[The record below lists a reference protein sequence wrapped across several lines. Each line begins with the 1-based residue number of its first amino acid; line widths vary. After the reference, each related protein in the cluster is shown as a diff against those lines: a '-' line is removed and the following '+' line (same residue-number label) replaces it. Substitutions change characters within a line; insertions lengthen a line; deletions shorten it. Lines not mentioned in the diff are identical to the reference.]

1 MFAAVRASRAI
12 KRSSGRRKGR
22 VKLLHSS
29 TFYGGVYQTAP
40 IYHAIQQDP
49 QLQTSRVKDDNYTHI
64 VPWNSNTRSGGA
76 SNTYLFQFTLSGLP
90 LLITPGTG
98 IVVPNEMLK
107 FHSTTSTYS
116 SAWNNMPSNY
126 VLYTRRTHRSG
137 RFRRT
142 YTDYG
147 YFRWMV
153 YCVTGSTIQQ
163 AKYRLVPELTGAT
176 GSSSYSNRY
185 LAEPLARFRNYVKTG
200 SDATLKRVLG
210 SYGNRGYNAFNQ
222 GQNVWGYG
230 IYDVGQGYTA
240 FSPYGYQLDLTFME
254 APGKYL
260 EWRRQ

>member
-29 TFYGGVYQTAP
+29 TFYGGYNVNGP
-40 IYHAIQQDP
+40 IYHAVAPDP
-49 QLQTSRVKDDNYTHI
+49 QIQTSLVKDGNYTQI
-64 VPWNSNTRSGGA
+64 APWNSSASPGGA
-76 SNTYLFQFTLSGLP
+76 AYTYLFQFTLSGLP

-116 SAWNNMPSNY
+116 NAWNNMPSNY
-126 VLYTRRTHRSG
+126 VLYHRRVWRSG

-142 YTDYG
+142 FNNYG

-163 AKYRLVPELTGAT
+163 AKYRLVPELTGMA
-176 GSSSYSNRY
+176 GNSVWNNRY
-185 LAEPLARFRNYVKTG
+185 LAAPLARFRNYMKTG
-200 SDATLKRVLG
+200 SDATLKQVLG
-210 SYGNRGYNAFNQ
+210 NWGNRGYNAFVQ
-222 GQNVWGYG
+222 GQNVWLTGSYN
-230 IYDVGQGYTA
+230 VGQGYIT